1 MKTILILLC
10 FPFLLFQNGS
20 PTSWKA
26 NHDFIVAD
34 YLGNIFLVRGSVL
47 EQYDTEGNK
56 LNSYTNFHLGQIT
69 GADVSDPMRISVYFG
84 NFNQVVFLNRQL
96 SEISEPVSL
105 DDIGF
110 TQVPVACGAAKGGVW
125 LYDSQNMQLVYVNS
139 GSETVHKGTMLQAV
153 AGTDV
158 SPAKLLE
165 EDDRLFLF
173 YPGVAVMLFDLYG
186 NFLRKVPADGCSD
199 ITLAGEK
206 LLLLNERSLVRY
218 DIKTFDADTI
228 LLETEISPVS
238 IAYSPGYYVLSD
250 KKSVCM
256 LKEIPGTI
264 VPK

>member
-1 MKTILILLC
+1 MKSILLIIL
-10 FPFLLFQNGS
+10 FPCLFFPTDNQ
-20 PTSWKA
+20 TSWKA
-26 NHDFIVAD
+26 ENDFIAAD

-69 GADVSDPMRISVYFG
+69 GADVSDPMRISLYFG
-84 NFNQVVFLNRQL
+84 NFNHVVFLNRQL
-96 SEISEPVSL
+96 SEISEPVNL
-105 DDIGF
+105 DDLGF

-125 LYDSQNMQLVYVNS
+125 LYDSQNMQLVYINS
-139 GSETVHKGTMLQAV
+139 GNEIVQKGTMLQSV

-158 SPAKLLE
+158 SPTKLLE
-165 EDDRLFLF
+165 EDDRLILF
-173 YPGVAVMLFDLYG
+173 YPGVAVLLFDLYG

-218 DIKTFDADTI
+218 NIKTFDADTVS
-228 LLETEISPVS
+228 LETNITPVS

-250 KKSVCM
+250 KKSVFM
-256 LKEIPGTI
+256 LREIPGTI